1 MIRSLTIGLP
11 LGQMSQSEMADKVGR
26 LLKSSSIVLK
36 SENMKLR
43 TKRFTLPALSP
54 SGAISG
60 TINGTLNWVDEFATN
75 SGVRWF
81 CLPLNLG
88 APGNS
93 RDMLRASMS
102 ALERFPRLF
111 LNLMAADSTGISS
124 RGVDA
129 AARFILDLS
138 KKSASGYDN
147 FRVGV
152 SLNCPANA
160 PFFPA
165 SRHEGDNVSFSF
177 ALETVELVMNV
188 IRSTQGTE
196 QTDLMTTR
204 DRIIDNLVP
213 KLQQVDTA
221 AREIAEATGVYYCGL
236 DASLAP
242 FPAEN
247 SSVGAIIE
255 ELLGSSVGSEGT
267 VLITTVLT
275 DAIRESL
282 LQSRVTSVG
291 FNGVMF
297 SVLEDYVLAAALSRR
312 GITLGSLLALS
323 AVCGVGI
330 DMVPISGLSFPEDVG
345 GVILD
350 AAGIS
355 ATLSKPLSV
364 RVLPIPHK
372 LENEMTS
379 FNMDFLCDS
388 RILGLS
394 SAGGGL
400 LSSEVPIVLKAP
412 IRAPAQR

>member
-11 LGQMSQSEMADKVGR
+11 LRQISQSEIADKVEK
-26 LLKSSSIVLK
+26 LLSSSSLVLGAIGI
-36 SENMKLR
+36 SPR

-54 SGAISG
+54 NEVIPGA
-60 TINGTLNWVDEFATN
+60 INGTLNWVDKLATD

-81 CLPLNLG
+81 CLPLNLQT
-88 APGNS
+88 PRSS
-93 RDMLRASMS
+93 RDMLRASMT

-111 LNLMAADSTGISS
+111 LNLMAADSTGTSS

-129 AARFILDLS
+129 AARFILDVS

-177 ALETVELVMNV
+177 ALETVELVMDV
-188 IRSTQGTE
+188 IQSTQE
-196 QTDLMTTR
+196 AEKTDLMTNR
-204 DRIIDNLVP
+204 DRIIDKLVP
-213 KLQQVDTA
+213 KLQQLDRA
-221 AREIAEATGVYYCGL
+221 GREIAEAAGVHYCGL

-255 ELLGSSVGSEGT
+255 KLLGSPVGSEGT
-267 VLITTVLT
+267 ILVTAVLT
-275 DAIRESL
+275 DAIRQSL
-282 LQSRVTSVG
+282 LQSRAASIG

-297 SVLEDYVLAAALSRR
+297 SVLEDSVLASALSRR
-312 GITLGSLLALS
+312 GLTLGSLLALS

-355 ATLSKPLSV
+355 ATLNKPLSV

-372 LENEMTS
+372 LDNEVTS

-400 LSSEVPIVLKAP
+400 LSSDVPIVLKAP
-412 IRAPAQR
+412 IRGPAQR

>member
-11 LGQMSQSEMADKVGR
+11 LGQISPSELADKVEK
-26 LLKSSSIVLK
+26 LISSSSLVLGAR
-36 SENMKLR
+36 NMSPR

-54 SGAISG
+54 NDVIPGA
-60 TINGTLNWVDEFATN
+60 INGTLNWVNTFATDAD
-75 SGVRWF
+75 VRWF
-81 CLPLNLG
+81 CLPLNLR
-88 APGNS
+88 APGSS
-93 RDMLRASMS
+93 RDMLRAAMS

-124 RGVDA
+124 LGVDA
-129 AARFILDLS
+129 AARFILDAS

-165 SRHEGDNVSFSF
+165 SRHEGENVSFSF
-177 ALETVELVMNV
+177 ALETVELVMDV
-188 IRSTQGTE
+188 VRSTQGVE
-196 QTDLMTTR
+196 KTDLMTTR
-204 DRIIDNLVP
+204 DRIIDELVP
-213 KLQQVDTA
+213 MLQQVDKA
-221 AREIAEATGVYYCGL
+221 GREIAEAAGVDYCGL

-242 FPAEN
+242 FPADN

-255 ELLGSSVGSEGT
+255 ELLGSPVGSEGT
-267 VLITTVLT
+267 VLVTTVLT

-282 LQSRVTSVG
+282 LQSRVASVG

-297 SVLEDYVLAAALSRR
+297 SVLEDSVLAASLSRR
-312 GITLGSLLALS
+312 SINLGSLLALS
-323 AVCGVGI
+323 AVCGVGV
-330 DMVPISGLSFPEDVG
+330 DMVPISGLSLPDDVG

-350 AAGIS
+350 VAGIS
-355 ATLSKPLSV
+355 ATLNKPLTV

-388 RILGLS
+388 RILALS

-400 LSSEVPIVLKAP
+400 LNSGEPIVLRNP
-412 IRAPAQR
+412 IRGPAQQ

>member
-11 LGQMSQSEMADKVGR
+11 LGQMSQSEITEKVEK
-26 LLKSSSIVLK
+26 LLSSSSLVLGAK
-36 SENMKLR
+36 SLSPR
-43 TKRFTLPALSP
+43 TRRFTLPPLSP
-54 SGAISG
+54 NDVIPGS
-60 TINGTLNWVDEFATN
+60 INGTLNWVDTFATDT
-75 SGVRWF
+75 GVRWF
-81 CLPLNLG
+81 CLPLNLR
-88 APGNS
+88 APGSS

-111 LNLMAADSTGISS
+111 LNLMTSDSTGISS
-124 RGVDA
+124 LGVDA
-129 AARFILDLS
+129 AARFILDAS

-160 PFFPA
+160 PFFPS

-177 ALETVELVMNV
+177 ALETVELVMDA
-188 IRSTQGTE
+188 IRSTQETE
-196 QTDLMTTR
+196 KTDLMRNR
-204 DRIIDNLVP
+204 DCIIDKLVP
-213 KLQQVDTA
+213 KLQQVDKA
-221 AREIAEATGVYYCGL
+221 GREIAEAAGVDYCGL

-242 FPAEN
+242 FPSEN

-255 ELLGSSVGSEGT
+255 ELLGSPVGSEGT
-267 VLITTVLT
+267 VLVTSVLT

-297 SVLEDYVLAAALSRR
+297 SVLEDSVLAAALSRR

-355 ATLSKPLSV
+355 ATLNKPLSV

-412 IRAPAQR
+412 IRGPAQR